1 MGRLSSV
8 AEKLISPS
16 QTAFIKGRY
25 IYDGA
30 VMLHEVIHELKQKKM
45 QGVLLKIDFE
55 KTYDS
60 IRWDFVEKV
69 LQRKGFDDRLIRWIM
84 STVKGGKVC
93 ININGEN
100 RGYFRTHRGLRQ
112 GDPLSPLLFNMTIDS
127 LAHLLDKAK
136 VHGYIKGVVPHLING
151 GLTHL
156 HYADDTLL
164 MMGCDNESI
173 RNMKFILYCFEWMS
187 GLKINYHKSEVV
199 VFGVE
204 ERQQE
209 IANMLNCKLGEFPL
223 NYLGFPSVTRT
234 WGSHISAR

>member
-1 MGRLSSV
+1 MLAKYELQDFTKLLMGRLSSV

-84 STVKGGKVC
+84 STVR
-93 ININGEN
+93 GEC
-100 RGYFRTHRGLRQ
+100 
-112 GDPLSPLLFNMTIDS
+112 
-127 LAHLLDKAK
+127 A
-136 VHGYIKGVVPHLING
+136 
-151 GLTHL
+151 
-156 HYADDTLL
+156 
-164 MMGCDNESI
+164 SI
-173 RNMKFILYCFEWMS
+173 
-187 GLKINYHKSEVV
+187 
-199 VFGVE
+199 
-204 ERQQE
+204 
-209 IANMLNCKLGEFPL
+209 
-223 NYLGFPSVTRT
+223 
-234 WGSHISAR
+234 

>member
-55 KTYDS
+55 KAHDS

-84 STVKGGKVC
+84 STVRGGVC

-100 RGYFRTHRGLRQ
+100 GGYFRTHRGLRQ
-112 GDPLSPLLFNMTIDS
+112 DDPLSPLFFQHGCRFIGTSVGQSKRAWIHKGGSTTLDQWGPDS
-127 LAHLLDKAK
+127 PA
-136 VHGYIKGVVPHLING
+136 V
-151 GLTHL
+151 
-156 HYADDTLL
+156 
-164 MMGCDNESI
+164 C
-173 RNMKFILYCFEWMS
+173 
-187 GLKINYHKSEVV
+187 
-199 VFGVE
+199 
-204 ERQQE
+204 
-209 IANMLNCKLGEFPL
+209 
-223 NYLGFPSVTRT
+223 
-234 WGSHISAR
+234 